1 MSSSTLIIFEG
12 HHGTTGVL
20 KETRAM
26 LYAVDVHEV
35 QGSLATSR
43 VGEVCPRL
51 AQKT

>member
-26 LYAVDVHEV
+26 LCAVDVHEV

-43 VGEVCPRL
+43 VGEVCPTL